1 MPGPIKT
8 VRQIRSLVRQ
18 NPGATAKRIVSINNA
33 EKARQSAL
41 NALRQSNLD
50 LRNIDKDIA
59 NTYIAYGSEPP
70 FNPSSAFG
78 YNQALYSRNARF
90 ENWQRQFA
98 PIPQQMVY
106 IPKSVISDSFLGK
119 PFMRVGY
126 PAYKSYV
133 NEMGYYPSPQPLVK
147 QIKAPD
153 PKSNTWSLPLS
164 EIEFLDLPRQKYLP
178 IPEEPLP
185 FKKGGK
191 IHIKKANR
199 GKFTDY
205 CGGKVTSECIARG
218 KASPNPAIRKRA
230 TFAAN
235 SRSWSKHR

>member
-1 MPGPIKT
+1 MPIPPVKT
-8 VRQIRSLVRQ
+8 FREIRSLVRQ
-18 NPGATAKRIVSINNA
+18 NPGVAAKRIVSINNA

-41 NALRQSNLD
+41 NGLRQSNLN

-59 NTYIAYGSEPP
+59 NTYMVYGQEPP
-70 FNPSSAFG
+70 FDPYSAF
-78 YNQALYSRNARF
+78 NHNHALLTRNERF
-90 ENWQRQFA
+90 ANWKDRFA
-98 PIPQQMVY
+98 PIPQQTVH
-106 IPKSVISDSFLGK
+106 IPKTVNSDTFFGK
-119 PFMRVGY
+119 PFMRVGTPVY
-126 PAYKSYV
+126 QSYMDR
-133 NEMGYYPSPQPLVK
+133 MGYYSSPQPLAK

-153 PKSNTWSLPLS
+153 PNAKTWSLPLS
-164 EIEFLDLPRQKYLP
+164 EIEFLDLPRTSYTL

-191 IHIKKANR
+191 IHIKKENR

-218 KASPNPAIRKRA
+218 KASSNPTIRKRA

-235 SRSWSKHR
+235 ARKWKH